1 MGRFYTVTFNDVA
14 VTASQDLF
22 EIQPAD
28 DRPVKIWGL
37 FLTQSTELADAAEE
51 QLRVAII
58 RGHTTSGSGGNAAT
72 PAVINPLDTAA
83 GFTAEVNSTTIASA
97 GTGVTLHVM
106 TWNVRSGLEMWW
118 LPETGL
124 IATQANTTIVVRLLA
139 APADSVSVSG
149 TLYVEEMA

>member
-58 RGHTTSGSGGNAAT
+58 RGHTTSGSGGSAAT

-83 GFTAEVNSTTIASA
+83 GFTAEVNNTTIASA

-124 IATQANTTIVVRLLA
+124 IATQANTTIVIRLLA

>member
-58 RGHTTSGSGGNAAT
+58 RGHTTSGSGGSTAT

-83 GFTAEVNSTTIASA
+83 GFTAEVNNTTIASA

>member
-58 RGHTTSGSGGNAAT
+58 RGHSTSGSGGSTAT

-83 GFTAEVNSTTIASA
+83 GFTAEVNNTTIASA